1 MIKTVA
7 KISEAT
13 ANNIAGTSY
22 GHGKYNPVQDANGN
36 WVISLSTAQY
46 LEAGDYE
53 IINWE
58 APENEQL

>member
-7 KISEAT
+7 KITTEKADE
-13 ANNIAGTSY
+13 IR
-22 GHGKYNPVQDANGN
+22 GKEISHTLFNPVQDANGN

-46 LEAGDYE
+46 LEANQYE

-58 APENEQL
+58 APETEEL